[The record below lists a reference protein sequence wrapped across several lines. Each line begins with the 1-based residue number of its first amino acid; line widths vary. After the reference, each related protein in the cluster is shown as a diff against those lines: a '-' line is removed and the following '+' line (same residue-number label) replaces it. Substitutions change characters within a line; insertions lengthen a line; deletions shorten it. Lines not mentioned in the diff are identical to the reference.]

1 MAAPAPSGLKRFYL
15 VLAAVAV
22 VGVGAMLYVSQKK
35 VVSIPVDAAITVTDT
50 AGFSGY
56 VLGSASAPVEVTVYA
71 DYQCPA
77 CAGFDAVQFPTVKER
92 LIDAGRVRWRYRDF
106 PLSNIH
112 PQARLAA
119 HAAACADEQGK
130 YWEMHRFIYEAQN
143 DWAFKSD
150 AVGELR
156 KLAKPLGIDMPK
168 YDACMESAK
177 YAGRIQASFDE
188 GMKVKVPSTPTFVIG
203 GRMTSGGIPYDAL
216 KKIVDSIAP
225 LPAAPT
231 Q

>member
-22 VGVGAMLYVSQKK
+22 VGVGAMLYMSQKK

-156 KLAKPLGIDMPK
+156 KLAKPLGIDMGR
-168 YDACMESAK
+168 DAE
-177 YAGRIQASFDE
+177 
-188 GMKVKVPSTPTFVIG
+188 
-203 GRMTSGGIPYDAL
+203 TS
-216 KKIVDSIAP
+216 
-225 LPAAPT
+225 
-231 Q
+231 